1 MPNNDN
7 KHIQS
12 TAKASFLI
20 IIGKLA
26 VRAMDLIVLM
36 VLARILT
43 PSDFGIIAMA
53 RTALFIIE
61 AITELPISSAL
72 IREEKVTDSMLDT
85 ALTLGLLRGAVITSV
100 MAVIA
105 FPVAGFYHEPRLIP
119 LMLAI
124 SFAPFFRGI
133 QSPKNI
139 INFRQMDFNKQI
151 IQEAS
156 GKFIALVLS
165 IAYAIIFKDYWA
177 LVIVTV
183 SAPLFAAIA
192 SYIMSPMP
200 YKPTLKDWHIY
211 KDIMGWN
218 FLSQTLTAINWQL
231 EKLILPKYVTNQDFG
246 YYSTSGDLAN
256 IPYQAIIIPIM
267 APLNVSFQK
276 AKEENTL
283 RDTYNLS
290 MNSVFSLLVPIYG
303 FIVCFPQETLRLLL
317 GDKWLFASYILQ
329 MLAINIV
336 ISIPA
341 TILSPLAN
349 VLYKNKAL
357 AVRVFIEFIINIPVT
372 FVGVKYFGIIGAIY
386 ARLIS
391 AFIVTTISILM
402 AKELSGS
409 NIIDHFVQI
418 FRPIGAFL
426 LTSITILPIHGIF
439 ISNSISLNS
448 NLLTI
453 LSSVFYLLLYI
464 CYLLLIWSV
473 LGKQYG
479 VERVVIKKLTK
490 LLAV

>member
-1 MPNNDN
+1 
-7 KHIQS
+7 
-12 TAKASFLI
+12 
-20 IIGKLA
+20 
-26 VRAMDLIVLM
+26 MDLIVLM

-85 ALTLGLLRGAVITSV
+85 ALTLGLLRGAVITIV

-218 FLSQTLTAINWQL
+218 FLSQLMASLNWQL
-231 EKLILPKYVTNQDFG
+231 ERLVLPKFISQDTFG
-246 YYSTSGDLAN
+246 KYTTFTELIA
-256 IPYQAIIIPIM
+256 IPIQ
-267 APLNVSFQK
+267 AV
-276 AKEENTL
+276 
-283 RDTYNLS
+283 
-290 MNSVFSLLVPIYG
+290 LVPISTPLGVKFQQAKLNNNLEYEYRSATG
-303 FIVCFPQETLRLLL
+303 VIVILLAPIFAYAAIFPMPIIQIFL
-317 GDKWLFASYILQ
+317 GDKWLSQSYIFSF
-329 MLAINIV
+329 LAINALIYL
-336 ISIPA
+336 PTT
-341 TILSPLAN
+341 TITPLAN
-349 VLYKNKAL
+349 ILFQNKAL
-357 AVRVFIEFIINIPVT
+357 TYRTFLEF
-372 FVGVKYFGIIGAIY
+372 
-386 ARLIS
+386 
-391 AFIVTTISILM
+391 AFNL
-402 AKELSGS
+402 
-409 NIIDHFVQI
+409 
-418 FRPIGAFL
+418 P
-426 LTSITILPIHGIF
+426 ITILFTYLWGLNGAILARIISTSVVLLVTIDMGKKLVNYNWINYFKDLSRLIVSLSISGIITYSIFHTIVNNSTFLSTIIFLIVSFCIF
-439 ISNSISLNS
+439 IALFLLILFSIWKISGKSGLGEK
-448 NLLTI
+448 TI
-453 LSSVFYLLLYI
+453 LNFTTNTFIKFY
-464 CYLLLIWSV
+464 
-473 LGKQYG
+473 
-479 VERVVIKKLTK
+479 KKSK
-490 LLAV
+490 AN